1 LATSKAILL
10 LDDCTF
16 KVLSCPV
23 LAFDR
28 DNEEIFIGHEGNSTL
43 YPTPISIFARV
54 ATADVKVLVN
64 DRPDDVDD
72 SVSALHDFLVDHP
85 VTATPM
91 IANEN
96 AGANKNAE
104 GDEDQQM
111 AAFPF
116 LHQITDPATT
126 FANHYV
132 AGLPAVIP
140 LPPGHVLNSV
150 DLRYEDAFV
159 ARLSEIGPHFYKW
172 AAAMYKADNWWE
184 GCSLNVKALAI
195 LPVFS
200 HGLSET
206 NLFRSTIFTRSSI
219 VPPTSTDGR
228 ELLRRINHIKSTTS
242 IIGSMQCTTA
252 WCTSTR
258 WRWTL
263 HGSELFS
270 SRTKYLPIPSF
281 FYQSAHANAINNW
294 RKAASGDNLGPYT
307 SPPSTW
313 TSPKATKEA
322 AKKVSKVT
330 ETATPGAKSPHS
342 TTTASTS
349 GHQSAA
355 CTTGSNPNYGMV
367 SAPDT
372 IRHSPQ
378 LSCLAFAVKG
388 KSCPKGITCSGS
400 HTSFQNVS
408 IPDLQLIDRWVTDTA
423 NVSWIGGRPRRL
435 NDPATMTP
443 APATPLAQNTPAQV
457 TPLGGADNQGW
468 YNRTSKPYLVR
479 SFASPFSA

>member
-1 LATSKAILL
+1 LIFGSLTEAQKQAASGRISDPNFLVDDDIARATTYFTPDMPANICKITLATSKAILL
-10 LDDCTF
+10 LDDPTF

-116 LHQITDPATT
+116 LPQITDPATT

-140 LPPGHVLNSV
+140 LPPGHDLNSV

-200 HGLSET
+200 HGLFGDQPFPEYYLHSVVHCPSDINRWERT
-206 NLFRSTIFTRSSI
+206 
-219 VPPTSTDGR
+219 PPPHQPHQIDNIDHWFDAMHNS
-228 ELLRRINHIKSTTS
+228 LVH
-242 IIGSMQCTTA
+242 
-252 WCTSTR
+252 
-258 WRWTL
+258 L
-263 HGSELFS
+263 H
-270 SRTKYLPIPSF
+270 KMAMDP
-281 FYQSAHANAINNW
+281 
-294 RKAASGDNLGPYT
+294 
-307 SPPSTW
+307 TW
-313 TSPKATKEA
+313 TRAVLQQDEVPANTILFLP
-322 AKKVSKVT
+322 VR
-330 ETATPGAKSPHS
+330 PCQC
-342 TTTASTS
+342 
-349 GHQSAA
+349 HQ
-355 CTTGSNPNYGMV
+355 
-367 SAPDT
+367 
-372 IRHSPQ
+372 Q
-378 LSCLAFAVKG
+378 LAE
-388 KSCPKGITCSGS
+388 
-400 HTSFQNVS
+400 
-408 IPDLQLIDRWVTDTA
+408 
-423 NVSWIGGRPRRL
+423 GGVRR
-435 NDPATMTP
+435 
-443 APATPLAQNTPAQV
+443 
-457 TPLGGADNQGW
+457 
-468 YNRTSKPYLVR
+468 
-479 SFASPFSA
+479 